1 MTAMCRAVFLVSC
14 LTATA
19 ACNDARNELGVLS
32 SSSSAVAREARLK
45 AATAQPDTRDS
56 TGNTD
61 NTDSSVTSDAPV
73 ARWVLPPAL
82 REVSGLALTSDGRM
96 LVHGDELGLVWEI
109 DYRRGI
115 LVKQFFLG
123 DRAVKADFEGITVA
137 NSAVFMLA
145 SNGKLYEFHEGANGA
160 HVAYKVHDTGLKA
173 QCEFEGVAF
182 DPTINALL
190 LACKHVHDKQIK
202 DAIVIYR
209 WSLAS
214 DSSSR
219 LTQMVVPVGDIL
231 AANGWKKL
239 SPSDITI
246 DPRTGNY
253 VLVASLEKALISIS
267 PAGALV
273 FARPLPGSHPQ
284 AEGIAITKDGILV
297 VSDEGGGG
305 SGVITLYK
313 WP

>member
-1 MTAMCRAVFLVSC
+1 MIAICRAVVFVSC
-14 LTATA
+14 LAVA
-19 ACNDARNELGVLS
+19 EACGDARNELSVLS

-45 AATAQPDTRDS
+45 TATAQPSTRDS
-56 TGNTD
+56 TDT
-61 NTDSSVTSDAPV
+61 TDSSGTTNAPI

-123 DRAVKADFEGITVA
+123 DRSVKGDFEGIAVA
-137 NSAVFMLA
+137 NGAVFMLA
-145 SNGKLYEFHEGANGA
+145 SNGKLYEFQEGANGA
-160 HVAYKVHDTGLKA
+160 HVAFKVHDTGLKA

-182 DPTINALL
+182 DPTINALV

-219 LTQMVVPVGDIL
+219 LTQMVVPVGAVL

-239 SPSDITI
+239 SPSDITV

-253 VLVASLEKALISIS
+253 VLVASQEKALISIT

-284 AEGIAITKDGILV
+284 AEGVAITKDGILV

-305 SGVITLYK
+305 SGIITLYK